1 MELRHNPFK
10 SRKMFMKCLRT
21 NSKSLDAWFRYL
33 KFECKFIKMIE
44 KRENIMEEEIQKAKG
59 ETEPT
64 KEGDFDKGGEDGFL
78 TFEEDDNC
86 KLECPKLTNLTH
98 F

>member
-1 MELRHNPFK
+1 
-10 SRKMFMKCLRT
+10 MKCLRT